1 MADPHELS
9 NAEAFTLLTRLIK
22 ELNNDH
28 LLDSVLDLICYE
40 VAVAFQTMAIIGAY
54 DEECR
59 VIRMVRSRGADLAQV
74 AQFIPPPSHPAPAQ
88 PQYSPHML
96 GQVHSIGLWH
106 DGIPVGALV
115 LLNPARQHQHLLTS
129 IADLTSQAVVHAI
142 RLSHARSR
150 SEDLEVINTLGR
162 ALAETLDLE
171 RMYRLLY
178 EVAMKLLPDVAGAI
192 FSLFDATTQQIRC
205 VFAILDGEQI
215 DPREFPIFTLAPPGK
230 GIQSDTIH
238 KRQPMIVGSFEELNQ
253 RSIQVVEVGSD
264 EGGVAES
271 ILYVPM
277 IAREQVIGVLQ
288 VQSFSPGSF
297 SMGHAA
303 MLGMAANIA
312 AVAIENA
319 RLVNDLQHSNHEIFA
334 AYNSTLEGWSRA
346 LDLRDQETQ
355 GHSQRVTEMTVR
367 MARAAGMGEEEIN
380 YARWGALL
388 HDIGKMGVPD
398 AILLKPGPLSE
409 EEWAIMRM
417 HPVYAYQLL
426 MPISFLHPALAIP
439 YCHHE
444 RWDGTGYP
452 RGLRGTEIP
461 LAARLF
467 AVIDIWDALRS
478 DRPYRPAWPVERVRD
493 HINTLAGSH
502 LDPEAVRIFFQVMDG
517 G

>member
-9 NAEAFTLLTRLIK
+9 NAEALTLLARLIK
-22 ELNNDH
+22 ELNTDQS
-28 LLDSVLDLICYE
+28 LQSVFDLICHE
-40 VAVAFQTMAIIGAY
+40 VALAFQCVAIAGAY
-54 DEECR
+54 DEECH
-59 VIRMVRSRGADLAQV
+59 VIRMVRSSGADLALV
-74 AQFIPPPSHPAPAQ
+74 AQLIPPPSHPAPPQ
-88 PQYSPHML
+88 PQCHQHML
-96 GQVHSIGLWH
+96 GQVECIGLWH

-115 LLNPARQHQHLLTS
+115 LLNPARQHQQLFTS

-142 RLSHARSR
+142 RLSNARSR

-178 EVAMKLLPDVAGAI
+178 EVAIKLLPDVAGAI
-192 FSLFDATTQQIRC
+192 FSLFDAQSQQIRC
-205 VFAILDGEQI
+205 VFAILEGEEI
-215 DPREFPIFTLAPPGK
+215 DPCEFPVFTLAPPGK
-230 GIQSDTIH
+230 GLQSDTIH

-253 RSIQVVEVGSD
+253 RSIQVVEVGTD
-264 EGGVAES
+264 EGSVTES

-297 SMGHAA
+297 SMAHAA
-303 MLGMAANIA
+303 SLGMAANIA

-319 RLVNDLQHSNHEIFA
+319 RLVKTLQESNQAIFA

-367 MARAAGMGEEEIN
+367 MAHAVGMSEEEIT

-409 EEWAIMRM
+409 EEWSIMRM

-426 MPISFLHPALAIP
+426 MPISFLHPALDIP

-444 RWDGTGYP
+444 RWDGSGYP
-452 RGLRGTEIP
+452 RGLRGPQIP

-478 DRPYRPAWPVERVRD
+478 DRPYRAAWPVERVCA
-493 HINTLAGSH
+493 HIHALAGNH
-502 LDPEAVRIFFQVMDG
+502 LDPEAVRIFFQVIEG